1 MLATV
6 LVQAAGGEAAPNPI
20 LPTIPDLFW
29 SAVVFVIILVGFW
42 FLVLPRMKKMLDERA
57 SVIEGGIKKAEVAQA
72 EAASALDKYTEQLAE
87 ARAEAAKIREQARL
101 DGTRILAELKEQAS
115 TEAARILANATA
127 QIEAERQG
135 ALVSLRAEV
144 GSLAIDLAS
153 GVIGESLSDDKRAA
167 SVVDRFLAELEAS
180 EGTSAPKGASR

>member
-29 SAVVFVIILVGFW
+29 SAVVFIIILVAFW
-42 FLVLPRMKKMLDERA
+42 RFILPPMKKMLDERA
-57 SVIEGGIKKAEVAQA
+57 SLIEGGIKKAEIAQA

-87 ARAEAAKIREQARL
+87 ARAEAAKIRDQARL

-144 GSLAIDLAS
+144 GTLAIDLAS
-153 GVIGESLSDDKRAA
+153 GVIGERLSDDKRAA
-167 SVVDRFLAELEAS
+167 NVVDRFLAELEAS
-180 EGTSAPKGASR
+180 EGVSK

>member
-6 LVQAAGGEAAPNPI
+6 IAAATGGEAAPNPI

-29 SAVVFVIILVGFW
+29 SAVVFIIILIAFW
-42 FLVLPRMKKMLDERA
+42 KLILPKMKTMLDERA
-57 SVIEGGIKKAEVAQA
+57 ALIEGGIKKAEIAQA
-72 EAASALDKYTEQLAE
+72 KAAAALEQYTDQLAE

-115 TEAARILANATA
+115 AESARILAAATV

-153 GVIGESLSDDKRAA
+153 GVIGESLADDKRSANL
-167 SVVDRFLAELEAS
+167 VDRFLAELEAS
-180 EGTSAPKGASR
+180 EGAKK